1 MSSGLVRFYACEGDP
16 VLVALRLV
24 LKAWEQGQRTWV
36 QGAADALQRL
46 SDALWLQPG
55 FLAHAGPASPPEVL
69 RLSRIA
75 LREQAPEPSLGVQLW
90 IGLGLIQPLESLPAP
105 RCFELLGP
113 TEAERQTGRQRY
125 RAYQAMG
132 LMPESV
138 QVRAS

>member
-1 MSSGLVRFYACEGDP
+1 VSSDLVRFYACEGDP

-24 LKAWEQGQRTWV
+24 LKALEQGQRTWV

-55 FLAHAGPASPPEVL
+55 FLAHAGPASPLEVL
-69 RLSRIA
+69 QLSRIA
-75 LREQAPEPSLGVQLW
+75 LRQQAPPASLSVQLW
-90 IGLGLIQPLESLPAP
+90 IGLGVIQPIESLPAP

-125 RAYQAMG
+125 RAYQALG
-132 LMPESV
+132 LVPESV